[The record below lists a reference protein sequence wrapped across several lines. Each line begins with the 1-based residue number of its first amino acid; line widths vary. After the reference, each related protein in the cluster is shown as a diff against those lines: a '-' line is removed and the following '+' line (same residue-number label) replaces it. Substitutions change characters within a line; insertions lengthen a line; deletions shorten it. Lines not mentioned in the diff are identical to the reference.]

1 MDQLPAF
8 SASGSAALG
17 EIYKALENSQLFH
30 NPRSRKVLPVE
41 TNATSPQLLSVISDF
56 TSFDSLFL
64 LHLQVLQNTGVAGQ
78 SHLRWNREHDRGTD
92 LSLWLTLGKHKLW
105 AWPQRPEQFHG
116 IIMKNTLL
124 TLSEEFLG
132 GSGNHPLSLL
142 AWPGHSTFPHPN
154 VLPTFPQTPKTI
166 MWASPGL
173 LCLPT
178 RYLFCLFCLRTGWH
192 GYPHILGRLCW
203 QRPVVVPAPSGSR
216 TLV

>member
-92 LSLWLTLGKHKLW
+92 LSLWLTLGKHKL
-105 AWPQRPEQFHG
+105 
-116 IIMKNTLL
+116 
-124 TLSEEFLG
+124 
-132 GSGNHPLSLL
+132 
-142 AWPGHSTFPHPN
+142 
-154 VLPTFPQTPKTI
+154 
-166 MWASPGL
+166 
-173 LCLPT
+173 
-178 RYLFCLFCLRTGWH
+178 
-192 GYPHILGRLCW
+192 
-203 QRPVVVPAPSGSR
+203 
-216 TLV
+216 